1 MSKADIKIL
10 LINSMGY
17 INNRRGKEALS
28 INEISPLSPLH
39 NKFMVSSPQTR

>member
-17 INNRRGKEALS
+17 INNRRGKEALP
-28 INEISPLSPLH
+28 INRIKPLIP
-39 NKFMVSSPQTR
+39 